1 MSQPPAK
8 PAPLRKLG
16 NLRTLWPFVQRQ
28 RGLFAAWLVALA
40 VSSAAT
46 LSLPAAVK
54 RMIDHG
60 FSGGTQINQAF
71 ALLFAVAVVLALAT
85 AARFY
90 FVALLGEKV
99 VADLR
104 GRLYAHLIAWMPVS
118 MIAAAAASW
127 CRACRQTAN
136 CCAAWSAPPCRWP
149 CAVRSR

>member
-1 MSQPPAK
+1 M
-8 PAPLRKLG
+8 
-16 NLRTLWPFVQRQ
+16 QRQ

-85 AARFY
+85 AARFIS
-90 FVALLGEKV
+90 
-99 VADLR
+99 LR
-104 GRLYAHLIAWMPVS
+104 CWAKKWSPIC
-118 MIAAAAASW
+118 AAA
-127 CRACRQTAN
+127 CM
-136 CCAAWSAPPCRWP
+136 PI
-149 CAVRSR
+149 